1 MRINLET
8 VLNTYQNMLDGCT
21 TADTHASYLS
31 GKVDVLKDLIALGFK
46 EAI

>member
-8 VLNTYQNMLDGCT
+8 LLNTYQKMLDDCT

-31 GKVDVLKDLIALGFK
+31 GKVDVIKDLIALGFK
-46 EAI
+46 EGI

>member
-8 VLNTYQNMLDGCT
+8 LLNKYQGMLDDCT

-46 EAI
+46 EGI